1 MATLMNPHIAQPHGS
16 PTTHPLTHRDGCA
29 EPNNEWQKIT
39 ILRLSSINYS
49 TTWSSSAAAAAGSKI
64 PKLDNR

>member
-1 MATLMNPHIAQPHGS
+1 MGVQNQTMNGK
-16 PTTHPLTHRDGCA
+16 
-29 EPNNEWQKIT
+29 KIT